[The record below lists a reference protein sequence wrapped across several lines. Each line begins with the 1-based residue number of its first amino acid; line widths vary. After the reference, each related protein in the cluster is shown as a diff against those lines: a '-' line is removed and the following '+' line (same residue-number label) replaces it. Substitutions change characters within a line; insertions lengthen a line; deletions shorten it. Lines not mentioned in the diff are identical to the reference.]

1 MNFFFVG
8 VWAHS
13 GQEYLNCC
21 DNSVPGLIL
30 QHIWCIHFS
39 QPSHEICI
47 MIKCIHIIIWPLTHL
62 SYSGCIM
69 LPSLAPQWI
78 HLSLISATV
87 YNNTCPVLIII
98 ISYLVNI
105 YMYVL
110 RTLVIVTHEAFAYI
124 ATYTY
129 LNSSTVYIQSPFLHF
144 QYSFV
149 LTFLHLTFLSPVTV
163 LPSKP
168 KKIITSTKIIYT

>member
-1 MNFFFVG
+1 MG

-39 QPSHEICI
+39 QQSHAICVI
-47 MIKCIHIIIWPLTHL
+47 TKRIELIYTDNNFMATYPFVILRLHNASLTCSTMDIPFTHI
-62 SYSGCIM
+62 S
-69 LPSLAPQWI
+69 
-78 HLSLISATV
+78 
-87 YNNTCPVLIII
+87 YNNTCLILIII

-105 YMYVL
+105 YL
-110 RTLVIVTHEAFAYI
+110 HATLVIVTHEVFTCI
-124 ATYTY
+124 Q
-129 LNSSTVYIQSPFLHF
+129 LCIPEFINSLHHF

-168 KKIITSTKIIYT
+168 K